1 MNMSTREFVMVV
13 HTFPVDNGFV
23 ADKHAIQTA
32 YRKHP
37 TQNSMRCVS
46 DVLDEIGV
54 NHEVCSLE
62 SCSDVDLD
70 GKILFVPYELNPL
83 RFVSGHCMDTLTLY
97 DGKVKTDVPLR
108 KIETHLPLYVI
119 QTDGHALD
127 KKARCN
133 VGCYF
138 RNVIWDLGDNGLK
151 ALMFVFLLALIFINP
166 ISLSTFLLRL
176 CLFCGLAVSS
186 SIVFNEFFG
195 TDDGKGLCDIV
206 GSRGCRTVTDNADSS
221 LFGQIPLGD
230 LALTYFLVEFILSL
244 TIRDATVF
252 PSFLY
257 ISCLTLPIVAYS
269 LVFQLNKRTFCVYCL
284 LVDFLL
290 AMEFLLL
297 LMAASLPWDINV
309 GYILCFTFGCI
320 SVLFMI
326 TILRNNS
333 LDRYTYK
340 KLRRKEEI
348 ILSDQAL
355 FMNLLNSERRLV
367 SREELNFPT
376 VNNGLHEYEHWLLVA
391 LNPYCPHCQEL
402 VKELSAL
409 ENVRIDV
416 IFTVYDQTGVNAASW
431 ILEEYDAN
439 MEDSD
444 MHAVLDRWYSSMEV
458 PRGWKVNAEYER
470 MALRHSSF
478 AKTKRIKE
486 TPFICVDGR
495 LLPEMYDYTELR
507 FLF

>member
-166 ISLSTFLLRL
+166 IYVCFAVLLFLHPLSLMNFSGPMTVKDCVTLSGRVDAGLLQTMLIPVCSDRFLL
-176 CLFCGLAVSS
+176 G
-186 SIVFNEFFG
+186 I
-195 TDDGKGLCDIV
+195 
-206 GSRGCRTVTDNADSS
+206 
-221 LFGQIPLGD
+221 
-230 LALTYFLVEFILSL
+230 
-244 TIRDATVF
+244 
-252 PSFLY
+252 
-257 ISCLTLPIVAYS
+257 
-269 LVFQLNKRTFCVYCL
+269 
-284 LVDFLL
+284 
-290 AMEFLLL
+290 
-297 LMAASLPWDINV
+297 W
-309 GYILCFTFGCI
+309 
-320 SVLFMI
+320 
-326 TILRNNS
+326 
-333 LDRYTYK
+333 
-340 KLRRKEEI
+340 
-348 ILSDQAL
+348 
-355 FMNLLNSERRLV
+355 
-367 SREELNFPT
+367 
-376 VNNGLHEYEHWLLVA
+376 H
-391 LNPYCPHCQEL
+391 
-402 VKELSAL
+402 
-409 ENVRIDV
+409 
-416 IFTVYDQTGVNAASW
+416 
-431 ILEEYDAN
+431 
-439 MEDSD
+439 
-444 MHAVLDRWYSSMEV
+444 
-458 PRGWKVNAEYER
+458 
-470 MALRHSSF
+470 
-478 AKTKRIKE
+478 
-486 TPFICVDGR
+486 
-495 LLPEMYDYTELR
+495 
-507 FLF
+507 

>member
-1 MNMSTREFVMVV
+1 MNMSTREFVKVV
-13 HTFPVDNGFV
+13 HTFSVDNGFV

-37 TQNSMRCVS
+37 MQNSMRCVS

-54 NHEVCSLE
+54 DHEVCSLE
-62 SCSDVDLD
+62 DCTSVDLN
-70 GKILFVPYELNPL
+70 GKILFVPYEPNPL
-83 RFVSGHCMDTLTLY
+83 RFVSEHCTDTLTLY

-108 KIETHLPLYVI
+108 EIETHLPLYVI
-119 QTDGHALD
+119 QTDGYASD

-151 ALMFVFLLALIFINP
+151 TLMFVSLLALIFINT

-186 SIVFNEFFG
+186 FIVFNEFFG
-195 TDDGKGLCDIV
+195 TDAGKGLCDIV
-206 GSRGCRTVTDNADSS
+206 GSRGCRTVTSNVDSR
-221 LFGQIPLGD
+221 LFGLVPLGD

-244 TIRDATVF
+244 TIRDTTVF

-269 LVFQLNKRTFCVYCL
+269 MVFQLRRRAFCVYCL
-284 LVDFLL
+284 SLDLLLV
-290 AMEFLLL
+290 MEFILL
-297 LMAASLPWDINV
+297 LMVVSLPLGANA
-309 GYILCFTFGCI
+309 GYILYSTLGCA
-320 SVLFMI
+320 SVLFVI

-333 LDRYTYK
+333 MDRATNK
-340 KLRRKEEI
+340 RLRRKEEI
-348 ILSDQAL
+348 ILSDPDL
-355 FMNLLNSERRLV
+355 LKNLLQSEHRLV
-367 SREELNFPT
+367 SREELDFPT
-376 VNNGLHEYEHWLLVA
+376 VNNGLNEYDHWILVA

-402 VKELSAL
+402 AKELNAL

-416 IFTVYDQTGVNAASW
+416 VFAVYDREGINAASR
-431 ILEEYDAN
+431 ILEEYDADAADGN
-439 MEDSD
+439 

-458 PRGWKVNAEYER
+458 PRGWKVKAEYER
-470 MALRHSSF
+470 MALRHSRF
-478 AKTKRIKE
+478 AKAKRITE